1 MCTITLVFTFQARQ
15 VPEYSTYVGV
25 NYGTIEKLIE
35 AFGFE
40 SVIKREEKLELI
52 VAIGERKNHY

>member
-1 MCTITLVFTFQARQ
+1 

-52 VAIGERKNHY
+52 VAIGERKITIRAE